1 MDNCFIKNIKRL
13 KFGDLTD
20 RFLELS
26 PNMILKELENT
37 QQGKIWI
44 EEILKNP

>member
-26 PNMILKELENT
+26 PKMILKELENT